1 MIHPHAALVGMLEP
15 RRYDRKT
22 GWWQALLPATTL
34 SVAFGL
40 PLPSLA
46 CTLCHSPAAQEARL
60 WIGYSFWQDLAGV
73 LACIPFLIAA
83 AVYVAGKLP
92 VISE

>member
-1 MIHPHAALVGMLEP
+1 MLEP
-15 RRYDRKT
+15 KRYDRRT
-22 GWWQALLPATTL
+22 AWRQVPLSATTL
-34 SVAFGL
+34 SVALGL

-46 CTLCHSPAAQEARL
+46 CTLCHSPAAREARL
-60 WIGYSFWQDLAGV
+60 WIGHSFWQDLAGV